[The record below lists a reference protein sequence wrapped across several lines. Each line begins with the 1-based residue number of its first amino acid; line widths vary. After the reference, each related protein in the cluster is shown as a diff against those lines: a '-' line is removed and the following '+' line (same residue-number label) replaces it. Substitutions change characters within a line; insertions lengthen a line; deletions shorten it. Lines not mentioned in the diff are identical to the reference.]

1 MPSASTSIASND
13 SPSGS
18 VVPPTGDCTTAC
30 VLTRKK
36 RKTRTTRTLARD
48 MKRWTFSLLVD
59 FLVFGRRL
67 WHEWAVLF
75 CARAR
80 PLYPFFLFFLSQWI
94 IRRIDSC
101 HHRGEVRTRKM
112 PSRTNGGVWSYLF
125 VRPRFPS
132 SRVWPSVC
140 RRPPWRALF
149 LCYFYSSF
157 ISRARTQ

>member
-112 PSRTNGGVWSYLF
+112 PSRTNGGLGRICLCVHTLPI
-125 VRPRFPS
+125 VARMA
-132 SRVWPSVC
+132 VC
-140 RRPPWRALF
+140 RRSPHWRVLF
-149 LCYFYSSF
+149 LCHFYSSF